1 MHAPRIMH
9 LHAFIF
15 AQVRTYR
22 CVCVLAGTTDFVKRG
37 ETVTKLEVDLTKFRH
52 VLLPELAHEIIFKL
66 ADANRFLV
74 PPVCWHTHMHLR
86 TCTHAHM
93 LLNSTRVVHPNRL
106 DYSS

>member
-1 MHAPRIMH
+1 M
-9 LHAFIF
+9 
-15 AQVRTYR
+15 
-22 CVCVLAGTTDFVKRG
+22 LAGITDFVKRG

-52 VLLPELAHEIIFKL
+52 VPLPELAHEIIFKL

-86 TCTHAHM
+86 ICMHAHM
-93 LLNSTRVVHPNRL
+93 LLNLTRVVHPNRL